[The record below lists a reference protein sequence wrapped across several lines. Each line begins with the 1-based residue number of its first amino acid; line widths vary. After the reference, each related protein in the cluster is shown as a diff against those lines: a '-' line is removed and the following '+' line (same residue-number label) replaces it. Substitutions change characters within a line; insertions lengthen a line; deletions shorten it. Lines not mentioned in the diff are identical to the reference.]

1 MQTKEKVINSA
12 NDKEQKKVVKIKIN
26 VPFVV
31 LIILILVFGLLIY
44 KIQNDD
50 LNNIRQTV
58 ISTSTEISS
67 DVKHAYYVLTKENF
81 IDNVP
86 YINQFVLGYPTG
98 CEAVSATMAA
108 KYNGYDIDVATIIAN
123 TPTQE
128 RGIWS
133 ETVTEKVERQIIDN
147 NTGEIRKEN
156 YTTTEK
162 IYYAG
167 NPFEVFV
174 GHPSK
179 RLNQGSYGCFAKPI
193 EIALQKSNI
202 SCTNISGCET
212 DELFKQI
219 QEGKP
224 VIVWC
229 IKNAGDVV
237 EKETWQYI
245 DGTGGF
251 TKLYGE
257 HCAVM
262 IGYDEN
268 HVYLNDPSAGKE
280 VKQPKDKFLEN
291 WEKLYKQAIVVNKI

>member
-1 MQTKEKVINSA
+1 VETKEKEA
-12 NDKEQKKVVKIKIN
+12 KKIVSIKIN
-26 VPFVV
+26 IPF
-31 LIILILVFGLLIY
+31 IILI
-44 KIQNDD
+44 
-50 LNNIRQTV
+50 TV
-58 ISTSTEISS
+58 ISVLGLIVLKFSKEELKSAVVNTSSEVAQ

-108 KYNGYDIDVATIIAN
+108 QYAGYDIDAKTIIDN

-133 ETVTEKVERQIIDN
+133 ETVTEKVERQIRDN

-156 YTTTEK
+156 YTNTEK
-162 IYYAG
+162 VYYAG

-179 RLNQGSYGCFAKPI
+179 KLNQGSYGCFAKPI

-202 SCTNISGCET
+202 PCVNISECTHE
-212 DELFKQI
+212 ELFKQV

-224 VIVWC
+224 VVVWC

-237 EKETWQYI
+237 EKETWQYP
-245 DGTGGF
+245 DGTGSF

-257 HCAVM
+257 HCAVL

-268 HVYLNDPSAGKE
+268 YVYLNDPSAGQE
-280 VKQPKDKFLEN
+280 VRQPKDKFLLN
-291 WEKLYKQAIVVNKI
+291 WDKLYKQALIIN

>member
-1 MQTKEKVINSA
+1 MI
-12 NDKEQKKVVKIKIN
+12 
-26 VPFVV
+26 
-31 LIILILVFGLLIY
+31 LLITISFLGIIIY
-44 KIQNDD
+44 KVENDD
-50 LNNIRQTV
+50 LNKVKQTV
-58 ISTSTEISS
+58 ISTSSEITG
-67 DVKHAYYVLTKENF
+67 DVKHAYYTLTKENF
-81 IDNVP
+81 ISDVP

-98 CEAVSATMAA
+98 CEAVSATMVANY
-108 KYNGYDIDVATIIAN
+108 KGYDVDAATIIAN

-133 ETVTEKVERQIIDN
+133 ETVTEKVEKQIKDN
-147 NTGEIRKEN
+147 NTGKIRTES
-156 YTTTEK
+156 YTTTENV
-162 IYYAG
+162 YYAG

-179 RLNQGSYGCFAKPI
+179 KLNQGSYGCFAKPI
-193 EIALQKSNI
+193 EIALQNSNI
-202 SCTNISGCET
+202 SCTNISGCEP

-219 QEGKP
+219 QEGNP

-229 IKNAGDVV
+229 IKNAGDVI

-245 DGTGGF
+245 DGTGSF

-268 HVYLNDPSAGKE
+268 YVYLNDPSA
-280 VKQPKDKFLEN
+280 KDKFLLN
-291 WEKLYKQAIVVNKI
+291 WEKLYKQAIIVNGI